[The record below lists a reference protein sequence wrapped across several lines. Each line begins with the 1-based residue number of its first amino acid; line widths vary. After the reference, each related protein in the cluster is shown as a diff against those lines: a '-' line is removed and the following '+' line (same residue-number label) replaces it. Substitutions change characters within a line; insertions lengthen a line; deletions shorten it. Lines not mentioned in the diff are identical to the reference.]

1 MSDSGDQR
9 TATPLLAALA
19 VVVVA
24 IAIVFL
30 LRLNSGGD
38 SDSNRIA
45 TAATDFVAA
54 HNAEDAAALARL
66 TCSEMTPEQ
75 SPLAEE
81 DGAVE
86 LVRVAGVQG
95 DGQRATG
102 DVTVSFGGAQS
113 TRTWVFTHVGE
124 AWLVCGAS

>member
-19 VVVVA
+19 VVVVV

-30 LRLNSGGD
+30 VRLTSDGD

-54 HNAEDAAALARL
+54 HNAQDSAAMDRL
-66 TCSEMTPEQ
+66 TCSEVAPEQ
-75 SPLAEE
+75 SPLAQQ
-81 DGAVE
+81 DGALE

-95 DGQRATG
+95 DGQRATA
-102 DVTVSFGGAQS
+102 DVTVSSGGVES
-113 TRTWVFTHVGE
+113 TTAWVFTQVGQE
-124 AWLVCGAS
+124 WLVCGVG